1 MRCKKLKKLLLVPL
15 FLLLAAGIA
24 SSGPAAPWGAWL
36 PATNP
41 DGSAHTSIQYRWRS
55 NRPCTPEGCPLEV
68 QIRNTGNAPTQL
80 HGSVYYDT
88 APLPT
93 EEDARPVIIDTVLK
107 AFGGSRTGSAS
118 AGDTTNRLVI
128 AGTRITA
135 VVVEM
140 PKRK

>member
-1 MRCKKLKKLLLVPL
+1 MRCKKVLLVSLIL
-15 FLLLAAGIA
+15 FLAAGAA
-24 SSGPAAPWGAWL
+24 SARAAAAPWNAWQ

-41 DGSAHTSIQYRWRS
+41 DGSAHTSIQYRWQS
-55 NRPCTPEGCPLEV
+55 NRPCTPVGCPLDV

-80 HGSVYYDT
+80 HCSVYYDT

-107 AFGGSRTGSAS
+107 AFGGSRTGTAS

-140 PKRK
+140 PKGK

>member
-1 MRCKKLKKLLLVPL
+1 MRCKKLLLVPL
-15 FLLLAAGIA
+15 FLLLAGGIA
-24 SSGPAAPWGAWL
+24 SSRAAAPWGAWL

-41 DGSAHTSIQYRWRS
+41 DGSAHPSIQYRWRS
-55 NRPCTPEGCPLEV
+55 NRPCTPEGCPLDV
-68 QIRNTGNAPTQL
+68 QIRNTDNAPTQL
-80 HGSVYYDT
+80 HCSIYYDT

-93 EEDARPVIIDTVLK
+93 VEDARPVIIVTVLK

-128 AGTRITA
+128 AGARITA

-140 PKRK
+140 PKGK